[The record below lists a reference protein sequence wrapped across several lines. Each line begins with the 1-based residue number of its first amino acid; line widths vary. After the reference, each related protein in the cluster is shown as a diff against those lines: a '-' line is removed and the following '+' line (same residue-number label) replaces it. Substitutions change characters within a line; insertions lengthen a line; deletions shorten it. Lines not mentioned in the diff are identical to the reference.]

1 MKDQK
6 KRILKVSFSFLLVLT
21 FLVVSQE
28 LFESYLKSLFS
39 ENKVVT
45 LIILVPFA
53 LYFFKKIEHYIDK
66 NANGSSNSKEL
77 LKGLKDYGHKKWYNG
92 RCYSCKTNSLTALVE
107 ENLPIGKKLTCT
119 KCGGVNKKTIPQR
132 ITLIP
137 LSIYG
142 IFEIFDIY
150 DEYKLK
156 ILLGSIG
163 ITIVLS
169 VILGYFWVNK
179 EWIDD

>member
-1 MKDQK
+1 MKEQK
-6 KRILKVSFSFLLVLT
+6 KRILKVSFGFLLVVT

-28 LFESYLKSLFS
+28 LFESYLKSLFFG
-39 ENKVVT
+39 NKIVT
-45 LIILVPFA
+45 LIVLVPFA

-66 NANGSSNSKEL
+66 NANESSNSKEL
-77 LKGLKDYGHKKWYNG
+77 LKGLKDYGQKKWYNG

-163 ITIVLS
+163 ITIILS

-179 EWIDD
+179 EWVDD

>member
-1 MKDQK
+1 MKEQK

-77 LKGLKDYGHKKWYNG
+77 LKGLKDYGQKKWYNG

>member
-1 MKDQK
+1 MKNQK
-6 KRILKVSFSFLLVLT
+6 KRILKASFGFLLVVT
-21 FLVVSQE
+21 FLVVSEE

-39 ENKVVT
+39 GNKIVT
-45 LIILVPFA
+45 LIIVVPFA
-53 LYFFKKIEHYIDK
+53 LYFFKKLEHYIDK
-66 NANGSSNSKEL
+66 NANESSNSKEL
-77 LKGLKDYGHKKWYNG
+77 LKGLKDYGQKKWYNG

-142 IFEIFDIY
+142 IFEFLDIF
-150 DEYKLK
+150 DEYKSGLLIGSVGSTI
-156 ILLGSIG
+156 ILA
-163 ITIVLS
+163 V
-169 VILGYFWVNK
+169 VLGYSWVNK
-179 EWIDD
+179 EWVND